1 MAAIL
6 DQLDLVSQNMEA
18 TIAFYRLLGAK
29 IPKSAIWAT
38 ESGAHHV
45 TVPFKSG
52 FSLAFDSPAL
62 ARVYN
67 KGYRAIKSKRAN
79 LDKGQVVI
87 GFGVKTRRS
96 VDETYA
102 KLTRAGYK
110 GLSAPWDAF
119 WGSRYAIVVDPDSN
133 HIGIMSS
140 CGHKEAKPTAIALT
154 LPEFALGRL
163 GSAIVRIG
171 SEAVLRGP

>member
-45 TVPFKSG
+45 TIPFKGG
-52 FSLAFDSPAL
+52 FNLAFDSPAL

-87 GFGVKTRRS
+87 GFSVRTRRS

-102 KLTRAGYK
+102 KLTEPATRDCRHRGTRFGVRATL
-110 GLSAPWDAF
+110 LSPT
-119 WGSRYAIVVDPDSN
+119 
-133 HIGIMSS
+133 
-140 CGHKEAKPTAIALT
+140 PTATT
-154 LPEFALGRL
+154 LEL
-163 GSAIVRIG
+163 
-171 SEAVLRGP
+171 